1 MGRKEKRAAKA
12 LEKNPVREC
21 NMIQNKSLP
30 GLMNK
35 FSDTMDPRNASYIT
49 YSPKM
54 MLSTVYYK
62 NICGIVSMQDMTD
75 IFNDDKVVNN

>member
-21 NMIQNKSLP
+21 NMIQNKFLP

-35 FSDTMDPRNASYIT
+35 FLIPWIQEMRHTLLTLPR
-49 YSPKM
+49 
-54 MLSTVYYK
+54 
-62 NICGIVSMQDMTD
+62 
-75 IFNDDKVVNN
+75 